1 MCWTEIGRFGKEIA
15 NQTAL
20 LLPLIVLFVYS
31 IYNTIVVKM
40 FEISRVLTC
49 INIVFMMGK
58 KRKSD
63 RIRHS
68 EINNISI
75 SVFLDS
81 RAVLKAHTKFF
92 QPCGWKTGA
101 RETAH

>member
-58 KRKSD
+58 KRKLGSQIVSGIP
-63 RIRHS
+63 R
-68 EINNISI
+68 SI
-75 SVFLDS
+75 ILALVF
-81 RAVLKAHTKFF
+81 F
-92 QPCGWKTGA
+92 
-101 RETAH
+101 

>member
-58 KRKSD
+58 KRKLGSQIVSGIL
-63 RIRHS
+63 R
-68 EINNISI
+68 SI
-75 SVFLDS
+75 ILALVF
-81 RAVLKAHTKFF
+81 F
-92 QPCGWKTGA
+92 
-101 RETAH
+101 

>member
-40 FEISRVLTC
+40 FDISRVLTC

-58 KRKSD
+58 KRKLGSQIVSGIL
-63 RIRHS
+63 R
-68 EINNISI
+68 SI
-75 SVFLDS
+75 ILALVF
-81 RAVLKAHTKFF
+81 F
-92 QPCGWKTGA
+92 
-101 RETAH
+101 

>member
-58 KRKSD
+58 KRKLGS
-63 RIRHS
+63 RIVSGIPRL
-68 EINNISI
+68 IILAL
-75 SVFLDS
+75 VF
-81 RAVLKAHTKFF
+81 F
-92 QPCGWKTGA
+92 
-101 RETAH
+101 